1 MNARL
6 YLRLLRPGRMLAVL
20 TMYGWLAWSWLHFLF
35 GLPNDASRF
44 LAFAVIIIG
53 HDDNFSDS

>member
-1 MNARL
+1 MNARP
-6 YLRLLRPGRMLAVL
+6 YLCLLRPGRTLAVL

-44 LAFAVIIIG
+44 SPSRSSSRPCSAEF
-53 HDDNFSDS
+53 